1 MITKTELIPIFVLFT
16 FNEQPVV
23 DNGLDVGIEES
34 CDVMAHLKV
43 WDMDKRASWGS
54 QWLLTQDPH
63 DQLTVFHNYLQKD
76 LDEGKCIDLTW
87 HKSYFKVWG

>member
-1 MITKTELIPIFVLFT
+1 MNKGWNVFLCANIKSFFFT
-16 FNEQPVV
+16 LNEQPVV
-23 DNGLDVGIEES
+23 DDSLDVRIEES

-63 DQLTVFHNYLQKD
+63 DQLTVLHNNLQNEMNENK
-76 LDEGKCIDLTW
+76 IA
-87 HKSYFKVWG
+87 

>member
-1 MITKTELIPIFVLFT
+1 MNKDWNGFCVQISSLFFFT
-16 FNEQPVV
+16 LNEQPVV
-23 DNGLDVGIEES
+23 DDSLDVRIEES

-63 DQLTVFHNYLQKD
+63 DQLTVLHNNLQNEMNENK
-76 LDEGKCIDLTW
+76 IA
-87 HKSYFKVWG
+87 